1 MPRKFL
7 VVVDD
12 SPEFEAALRFASR
25 RAKSTGGR
33 VVMLRVLP
41 TDSDAHWSGVR
52 EEIERQQ
59 RQEAEILLNRLGEEA
74 QTRSGAAPVFLIEK
88 GEAQAAIKKVVAADP
103 EIKILVLAA
112 ILAFLAQDSLVMPK
126 RLPLD
131 QEFLAFCVAGLEALG
146 AAEAVKVS
154 EASSAATEPVPGV
167 SRERCSSA
175 SALRS
180 SSRPCLARMGP
191 SSARRCHR
199 SRRVC
204 WKACSHRRR
213 RSR

>member
-112 ILAFLAQDSLVMPK
+112 GTSSRGPGPLVSAIIKQGAQIGGRK
-126 RLPLD
+126 LP
-131 QEFLAFCVAGLEALG
+131 V
-146 AAEAVKVS
+146 
-154 EASSAATEPVPGV
+154 TIVPG
-167 SRERCSSA
+167 E
-175 SALRS
+175 LTQDEIED
-180 SSRPCLARMGP
+180 LA
-191 SSARRCHR
+191 
-199 SRRVC
+199 
-204 WKACSHRRR
+204 
-213 RSR
+213 